1 MNECMNVTRTPLY
14 RQALLLQN
22 ARFRSSSGGS
32 AMLSVRAYRHHPRSS
47 LQRSLLLGLSQ
58 QQKPR
63 FSGLSSL
70 SVSSWATYPTVTTSW
85 NTQQKRSHVGHSHS
99 AEGHG
104 HSHGILGFGDHN
116 DDDEETEAMRKKLND
131 ADVKAADKITWAG
144 IYINVVLSGVKGVA
158 GVAFNSAGLLAD
170 AVHSMSDLVS
180 DGITLVALKYCS
192 RPPDQF
198 QPYGYGKYE
207 TIGALSVS
215 LLLIGGSLGI
225 INHSFDTLMVLVQPV
240 ASIDSQLAAFSLE
253 PEVIESIKAITSPAH
268 EGFFNHS
275 HEISDKFMIHP
286 GALGIAAVSVAAKE
300 GLYRA
305 TIKIGKKI
313 NSSVLIANAWHHRSD
328 AVTSVVAMAGI
339 GLSLAGLPMFD
350 PLAGM
355 LVGGIILKMGGEI
368 GFSAMK
374 ELCDAQLPE
383 KIVQSLDTAVQEV
396 VRQSNGEILTVQQL
410 RSRRIGRNVHV
421 DLTLVLTNETLSVE
435 HACVWKE
442 RVKAAIRRE
451 VPRAKDILVE
461 LSTPQQSPST
471 VFEKQVREE
480 GHSHGRDGEG
490 TDHGHSHGLGHSH
503 GH

>member
-1 MNECMNVTRTPLY
+1 M
-14 RQALLLQN
+14 
-22 ARFRSSSGGS
+22 
-32 AMLSVRAYRHHPRSS
+32 
-47 LQRSLLLGLSQ
+47 
-58 QQKPR
+58 
-63 FSGLSSL
+63 
-70 SVSSWATYPTVTTSW
+70 
-85 NTQQKRSHVGHSHS
+85 QQKRFHFGHSHS
-99 AEGHG
+99 AES
-104 HSHGILGFGDHN
+104 HSHGILSFGDHN
-116 DDDEETEAMRKKLND
+116 DDDEETEAMRKKLNE

-215 LLLIGGSLGI
+215 LLLVGGSLGI

-240 ASIDSQLAAFSLE
+240 VSMETQLAAFSLE
-253 PEVIESIKAITSPAH
+253 PEVIESIKAIALPEH
-268 EGFFNHS
+268 EGFFHHS

-305 TIKIGKKI
+305 TIKIGQKI

-328 AVTSVVAMAGI
+328 AVTSVVAMGGI

-383 KIVQSLDTAVQEV
+383 KIVQSLDYAVQQV
-396 VRQSNGEILTVQQL
+396 VSQSNGDIVAVHQL

-421 DLTLVLTNETLSVE
+421 DLTLVMNSTLSFE
-435 HACVWKE
+435 HACAWKE
-442 RVKAAIRRE
+442 QVKTAIRRE
-451 VPRAKDILVE
+451 VPRVKDIIIE
-461 LSTPQQSPST
+461 LSTLQQSPST
-471 VFEKQVREE
+471 VFEDQTGEA
-480 GHSHGRDGEG
+480 HSHVHDVEG
-490 TDHGHSHGLGHSH
+490 TGHSH
-503 GH
+503 GHSH

>member
-1 MNECMNVTRTPLY
+1 
-14 RQALLLQN
+14 
-22 ARFRSSSGGS
+22 
-32 AMLSVRAYRHHPRSS
+32 MLSTRAIHHPCSS

-58 QQKPR
+58 HQQPQL
-63 FSGLSSL
+63 SGLSGFSA
-70 SVSSWATYPTVTTSW
+70 SPRATFPTTTSSWSV
-85 NTQQKRSHVGHSHS
+85 QQKRFHFGHSHS
-99 AEGHG
+99 TAGHG
-104 HSHGILGFGDHN
+104 HSHGILGFGDRN
-116 DDDEETEAMRKKLND
+116 DDDEETEAIRKKLNE

-144 IYINVVLSGVKGVA
+144 IYINIALSGAKGVA

-207 TIGALSVS
+207 TIGTLSVS
-215 LLLIGGSLGI
+215 LLLVGGSLGI

-240 ASIDSQLAAFSLE
+240 VSMETQLAAFSLD
-253 PEVIESIKAITSPAH
+253 PEVIESIKAIISPEH
-268 EGFFNHS
+268 EGFFHHS
-275 HEISDKFMIHP
+275 HEISDNFMIHP

-339 GLSLAGLPMFD
+339 GLSLTGLPMFD
-350 PLAGM
+350 PIAGM
-355 LVGGIILKMGGEI
+355 LVGGIILKMGGKI

-374 ELCDAQLPE
+374 ELCDAQLP
-383 KIVQSLDTAVQEV
+383 KRIVQSLDHAVQEV
-396 VRQSNGEILTVQQL
+396 VNQSKGEIVAVQQL

-421 DLTLVLTNETLSVE
+421 DLTLVMNSELSFE
-435 HACVWKE
+435 HACAWKD

-451 VPRAKDILVE
+451 VPRVKDIIIE
-461 LSTPQQSPST
+461 FSTPQQSPST
-471 VFEKQVREE
+471 VFEDQTYE
-480 GHSHGRDGEG
+480 GHSHSDDEG
-490 TDHGHSHGLGHSH
+490 TGHCHSHGHSHEH
-503 GH
+503 